1 MMLFSLSM
9 KYQDENLYSKY
20 KLYQIITPE
29 IKRHIKKSGKTFRG
43 RLVAERAMSR
53 TETPRGQFEK
63 RRRVSAFL

>member
-1 MMLFSLSM
+1 MLFFLSM
-9 KYQDENLYSKY
+9 KYQDKNLYSKY

-29 IKRHIKKSGKTFRG
+29 IKRHIKKSRKAFRG

-63 RRRVSAFL
+63 RMRVSAFL